1 MYEESDDAQS
11 VFDELT
17 ASAAGEDDESN
28 EVELLIGSTP
38 KADDK
43 TVERELDEMLDDVQA
58 ALPTDVVDFQEDI
71 VKENL
76 DEILLMLISL
86 RGETHGKELI
96 SDLTRLFDAQLSPG
110 TVYPS
115 LHQLEEEEILKMH
128 KKVRTKEYSI
138 DDEREVRE
146 TVERTMVQHLAFGFL
161 LYSFLPRL

>member
-1 MYEESDDAQS
+1 MYEESDNAQS
-11 VFDELT
+11 VFNELT
-17 ASAAGEDDESN
+17 ASATSEDDESN

-43 TVERELDEMLDDVQA
+43 TVERELDEMLDDVRA
-58 ALPTDVVDFQEDI
+58 ALPTDDVDFEEDI

-76 DEILLMLISL
+76 DELLLMLISL

>member
-1 MYEESDDAQS
+1 MYDDPDSRS
-11 VFDELT
+11 VFSDLTAAATGNDSGEEQYELT
-17 ASAAGEDDESN
+17 
-28 EVELLIGSTP
+28 IGSAH
-38 KADDK
+38 KVDEK
-43 TVERELDEMLDDVQA
+43 TVERELDEMLDSVEE
-58 ALPTDVVDFQEDI
+58 ALPTDHADFEETI
-71 VKENL
+71 IKENL

-115 LHQLEEEEILKMH
+115 LHQLEEEDTLRMH

-138 DDEREVRE
+138 QDEHQVRV
-146 TVERTMVQHLAFGFL
+146 TVERTMLQHLAFGYL

>member
-1 MYEESDDAQS
+1 MYEESDNAQN
-11 VFDELT
+11 VFNELA
-17 ASAAGEDDESN
+17 ASATNEDDESN

-43 TVERELDEMLDDVQA
+43 TVERELDEMLDDVRA
-58 ALPTDVVDFQEDI
+58 ALPTDDVDFEEDI

-110 TVYPS
+110 TVYPR

-138 DDEREVRE
+138 DDDREVRE

>member
-1 MYEESDDAQS
+1 MYEESDNAQS
-11 VFDELT
+11 VFNELT
-17 ASAAGEDDESN
+17 ASATSEDDESN

-43 TVERELDEMLDDVQA
+43 AVERELDEMLDDVRA
-58 ALPTDVVDFQEDI
+58 ALPTDDVDFEEDI

-76 DEILLMLISL
+76 DELLLMLISL

>member
-1 MYEESDDAQS
+1 MYEESDNAQS
-11 VFDELT
+11 VFNELT
-17 ASAAGEDDESN
+17 ASATSEDDESN

-43 TVERELDEMLDDVQA
+43 TVERELDEMLDDVRA
-58 ALPTDVVDFQEDI
+58 ALPTDDVDFQEDI

-76 DEILLMLISL
+76 DELLLMLISL

>member
-1 MYEESDDAQS
+1 MYDKPDSQS
-11 VFDELT
+11 VFSNLTAAATDDPNGEEQYELT
-17 ASAAGEDDESN
+17 
-28 EVELLIGSTP
+28 IGSA
-38 KADDK
+38 KKVDDQS
-43 TVERELDEMLDDVQA
+43 VERELDEMLASVED
-58 ALPTDVVDFQEDI
+58 ALPTAEADFSEDI
-71 VKENL
+71 IKENL

-115 LHQLEEEEILKMH
+115 LHQLEDEDVLRMH

-138 DDEREVRE
+138 KDEREVRM
-146 TVERTMVQHLAFGFL
+146 TVERTMIQHLAFGYL

>member
-1 MYEESDDAQS
+1 MYEESDNAQS
-11 VFDELT
+11 VFNELT
-17 ASAAGEDDESN
+17 ASATSEDDESN

-43 TVERELDEMLDDVQA
+43 TVERELDEMLDDVRA
-58 ALPTDVVDFQEDI
+58 ALPTDDVDFQEDI

-115 LHQLEEEEILKMH
+115 LHQLEEEAILKMH